1 MACECCVD
9 YVHDLGS
16 GHPPN
21 NFSVILIASPTD
33 TAHPLLE
40 SMDRSPLLLSA
51 DDSALLI
58 VDVQEKFLPVLPDT
72 TSLLWNLQRLGEA
85 ARVMHVPCLA
95 TEQYPEKLGP
105 TAESLQPF
113 VSDAD
118 VPAKLSFSCAGCEAF
133 EDQLK
138 GAARRQV
145 VVAGIETHVCILQT
159 TLDLLAS
166 GFDVFLVV
174 DAVQARHDIDHQTA
188 LRRMEISGAT
198 MITTESV

>member
-1 MACECCVD
+1 MACEFCVD

-85 ARVMHVPCLA
+85 ARGGVLA
-95 TEQYPEKLGP
+95 PAVGVEVAPVAHHAEQVV
-105 TAESLQPF
+105 A
-113 VSDAD
+113 
-118 VPAKLSFSCAGCEAF
+118 VPAQGGWGGDGGGVGWRGSF
-133 EDQLK
+133 
-138 GAARRQV
+138 
-145 VVAGIETHVCILQT
+145 
-159 TLDLLAS
+159 
-166 GFDVFLVV
+166 
-174 DAVQARHDIDHQTA
+174 
-188 LRRMEISGAT
+188 
-198 MITTESV
+198 